1 MLGRVVPRVVVAA
14 LLVGAALA
22 VPASAAAGPLAGS
35 APATCPK
42 PKPYPPPPS
51 ATVQSSTT
59 TPRVGQTIEASG
71 IGYCPDEDVTITIS
85 GKQVGT
91 AHTNAGG
98 SFDPPVVVPGRAGQ
112 KQLCG
117 IGASGLSTDRD
128 CLTLTV
134 SGAAA
139 NDASASAAAG
149 GGGGGTA
156 FTGTE
161 AALLLA
167 LAVLLLAGGVAFA
180 TAGRHRRPVSQL

>member
-1 MLGRVVPRVVVAA
+1 MRRVVPRVVIAG
-14 LLVGAALA
+14 LLIIAALA
-22 VPASAAAGPLAGS
+22 VPVSAAAAPLAGS
-35 APATCPK
+35 APTTCPK
-42 PKPYPPPPS
+42 PKPYPPPPN

-71 IGYCPDEDVTITIS
+71 IGYCPNEDVTITIA
-85 GKQVGT
+85 GKNVGT
-91 AHTNAGG
+91 AHTDAAG
-98 SFDPPVVVPGRAGQ
+98 SFRLTVVLPGPGGQ
-112 KQLCG
+112 KLLCG

-139 NDASASAAAG
+139 NDASASTAAG

-167 LAVLLLAGGVAFA
+167 LAILLLAGGIAFA